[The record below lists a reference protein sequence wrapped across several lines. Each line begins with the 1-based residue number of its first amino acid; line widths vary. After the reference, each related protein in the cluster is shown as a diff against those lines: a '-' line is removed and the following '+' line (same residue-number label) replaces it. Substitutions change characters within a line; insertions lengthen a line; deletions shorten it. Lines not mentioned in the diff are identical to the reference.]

1 MNIPCLTLAG
11 SKALVVGVA
20 NEHSIA
26 WGCARVFHKLGA
38 EVALTYLNEKALPHV
53 KPLAEHINA
62 PLLLPLDVSI
72 PGQLEAVFNEVRQ
85 YWGRLDMVVHSI
97 AWAPLADLH
106 GRLTDSSVDGFL
118 RAMDVSCH
126 SFIRMA
132 KLAEPLM
139 PDGGTLLA
147 MSYLGANKV
156 VQNYQLMGPV
166 KAALEASVRYLAYE
180 LGPMGIRVHALSPGP
195 IRTRAASGLQDF
207 DELLYDAMQRS
218 PEQDLVDIDDVGHAA
233 AYLCTPA
240 ARLITGSVQYID
252 AGHHIMA

>member
-1 MNIPCLTLAG
+1 MENSGLSLAG
-11 SKALVVGVA
+11 AKALVVGVA
-20 NEHSIA
+20 NAHSIA
-26 WGCARVFHKLGA
+26 WGCARVFHSLGA
-38 EVALTYLNEKALPHV
+38 EVALTYLNDKARPFV
-53 KPLAEHINA
+53 QPLADEIAA
-62 PLLLPLDVSI
+62 PLLMPLDVSE
-72 PGQLEAVFNEVRQ
+72 PGQLEAVFHAIKQ
-85 YWGRLDMVVHSI
+85 HWGRIDIVVHSI

-106 GRLTDSSVDGFL
+106 GRLTDSSASGFL
-118 RAMDVSCH
+118 QAMDVSCH
-126 SFIRMA
+126 SFVRMA
-132 KLAEPLM
+132 RLAEPLM
-139 PDGGTLLA
+139 PEGGTLLA

-156 VQNYQLMGPV
+156 VPNYQLMGPV